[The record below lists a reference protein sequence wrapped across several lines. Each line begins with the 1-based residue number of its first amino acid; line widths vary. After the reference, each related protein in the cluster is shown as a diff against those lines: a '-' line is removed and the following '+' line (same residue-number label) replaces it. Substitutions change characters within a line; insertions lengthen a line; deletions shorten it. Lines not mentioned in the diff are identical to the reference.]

1 MTCHWIEEDTL
12 ERRSAALACARIKGR
27 HTFDV
32 LAAKMTEIHAEYK
45 LQHKVR
51 ATITDNGSNFVKAF
65 REFQT
70 PEDVAA
76 DDLDDEIRFL
86 DMDAVLEMQG
96 DEEHFFLPPH
106 QRCAAHTSNLIA
118 TNEVDKAASNGPFRK
133 VYRSAVGKCA
143 SIWNKAQ
150 RSTVSAE
157 AVQEIANMRVT
168 VPCVTRWNSEYDTI
182 SKLTGLRE
190 DQLTDICGKL
200 GVTKLHP
207 HEVTFLREYVE
218 VLQPLSHSIDLLQ
231 GEKRCYLGF
240 LIPTILSLKSKLSD
254 KLPHVS

>member
-1 MTCHWIEEDTL
+1 
-12 ERRSAALACARIKGR
+12 
-27 HTFDV
+27 
-32 LAAKMTEIHAEYK
+32 
-45 LQHKVR
+45 
-51 ATITDNGSNFVKAF
+51 
-65 REFQT
+65 
-70 PEDVAA
+70 
-76 DDLDDEIRFL
+76 
-86 DMDAVLEMQG
+86 MDAVLEMQG

-133 VYRSAVGKCA
+133 VYRSAMGKCA

-254 KLPHVS
+254 KLPHVSYTANIITAVLEALDIRFDAIVVMRQKWQQPQCRNFACVGFLQRREKM